1 MLSTQCLCTQLRRAS
16 RGVSK
21 LYDDALS
28 AIGINVA
35 QYSLLKHLQR
45 LEQPSISNLALA
57 LGLDRSTL
65 GRNLRVLEARDLVVM
80 QEGAD
85 QRNRIV
91 LLSAHGEQVIE
102 AAFAAWQGVQQL
114 LVERMGAEQ
123 VDELSHLLA
132 KLQAFDSG
140 PD

>member
-1 MLSTQCLCTQLRRAS
+1 MLSTECLCTQLRRAS

-28 AIGINVA
+28 AVGINVA

-45 LEQPSISNLALA
+45 LQQPSISELADA

-65 GRNLRVLEARDLVVM
+65 GRNLRVLETKGLVVM

-91 LLSAHGEQVIE
+91 LLSAQGEQAIIQ
-102 AAFAAWQGVQQL
+102 AFVAWQGVQQL
-114 LVERMGAEQ
+114 IVQRIGAEQ
-123 VDELSHLLA
+123 VETLANLLTE
-132 KLQAFDSG
+132 LQAFD
-140 PD
+140 

>member
-1 MLSTQCLCTQLRRAS
+1 MLSTECLCTQLRRAS

-28 AIGINVA
+28 AVGINVA

-45 LEQPSISNLALA
+45 LQQPSISELADA

-65 GRNLRVLEARDLVVM
+65 GRNLRVLETKGLVVM

-91 LLSAHGEQVIE
+91 LLSAQGEQAIIQ
-102 AAFAAWQGVQQL
+102 AFAAWQGVQQL
-114 LVERMGAEQ
+114 IVQRIGAEQ
-123 VDELSHLLA
+123 VETLANLLTE
-132 KLQAFDSG
+132 LQAFD
-140 PD
+140 